1 MCLPLGCLKCV
12 VEIEAWIILLGGI
25 ACFIYTIVL

>member
-1 MCLPLGCLKCV
+1 MCLPLGCLRCI

-25 ACFIYTIVL
+25 GAFGYTIYL